1 MSPAAVKVR
10 ADELLRLDHNERLFP
25 APELVPLLA
34 RVPAT
39 ALTRY
44 PDSTGLERRLARQ
57 WGVGADRALVT
68 GGADDAID
76 RICRRW
82 LADGRE
88 MVTVVPTFQ
97 MMPTFARLAGGRVRE
112 IPALDDPAPLEPTLD
127 RLGERTGLVTVI
139 SPHNPTGRVAS
150 AARMLE
156 IAERLPNGAML
167 LADLAYVEFADR
179 DPTAA
184 FLERDNILVV
194 RTLSK
199 AWGLAGL
206 RVGYVLGSRIAIAEL
221 RASGSPFPLSSPSVW
236 LAERALELGD
246 RVTADYV
253 AAVRSERDRLYAAL
267 GEAGA
272 APFASEANF
281 ILASTER
288 AAALERRFRRSGIAV
303 RLFADR
309 RDLIR
314 ITVPGDEGVFQ
325 RLLSVL
331 AADSPAAA
339 STINGRGVR

>member
-1 MSPAAVKVR
+1 MSRAAVKVR
-10 ADELLRLDHNERLFP
+10 RDELLRLDHNERLFP

-44 PDSTGLERRLARQ
+44 PDATGLERRLARR
-57 WGVGADRALVT
+57 WGVAADRVLVT

-76 RICRRW
+76 RICRRF
-82 LADGRE
+82 LAGSRE

-97 MMPTFARLAGGRVRE
+97 MMPAFARLAGGRVRE

-139 SPHNPTGRVAS
+139 SPHNPTGRAAS

-156 IAERLPNGAML
+156 IAERLPSGAML

-184 FLERDNILVV
+184 LLERDNILVV

-206 RVGYVLGSRIAIAEL
+206 RVGYVLGPRTAIAEL
-221 RASGSPFPLSSPSVW
+221 RASGSPFPLASPSVW

-246 RVTADYV
+246 RITADYV
-253 AAVRSERDRLYAAL
+253 AAVRSERNRLHSAL
-267 GEAGA
+267 GEAGTA
-272 APFASEANF
+272 AFASEANF
-281 ILASTER
+281 ILASTKH
-288 AAALERRFRRSGIAV
+288 AAALERRFRRAGIAV

-314 ITVPGDEGVFQ
+314 ITLPGDEGVFQ
-325 RLLSVL
+325 RLLAVL

-339 STINGRGVR
+339 STSNGRGVR

>member
-1 MSPAAVKVR
+1 MSHAAAKVR
-10 ADELLRLDHNERLFP
+10 PDELLRLDHNERLFP

-44 PDSTGLERRLARQ
+44 PDAEGLERRLARR
-57 WGVGADRALVT
+57 WGVGADRVLVT

-82 LADGRE
+82 LAGGRE

-127 RLGERTGLVTVI
+127 RLGERTGFVTVI
-139 SPHNPTGRVAS
+139 SPHNPTGGVAS

-184 FLERDNILVV
+184 LLERDNILVV

-206 RVGYVLGSRIAIAEL
+206 RVGYVLGSRRAITEL

-236 LAERALELGD
+236 LAERALELGG

-253 AAVRSERDRLYAAL
+253 AAVRSERDRLYSAL
-267 GEAGA
+267 GEAGT

-309 RDLIR
+309 RDLLR
-314 ITVPGDEGVFQ
+314 ITLPGDEGVFQ
-325 RLLSVL
+325 RLLAIL

-339 STINGRGVR
+339 STINGGGVR